1 MGVSRGESRAVEETI
16 GYLLAKVCRAHRA
29 HAGGVLAVLGLHVG
43 QEMVLLELWKEDGL
57 RGGDLAERLGVEP
70 PTITRMLRRME
81 GCGFVERRPDPADAR
96 SFRVYLTERGRS
108 LEVPVARC
116 WEEVEEKTFAGL
128 SSKEKVLL
136 RRLLSRVRENLK
148 EEAGERNQGTGDHLA
163 GQKKKTQKE
172 KRR

>member
-1 MGVSRGESRAVEETI
+1 VSRGESRTVEETI
-16 GYLLAKVCRAHRA
+16 SYLLAKVCRAHRVNV
-29 HAGGVLAVLGLHVG
+29 GGVLAKVGLHVG

-57 RGGDLAERLGVEP
+57 RGGELAEKLGVEP

-96 SFRVYLTERGRS
+96 SFRVYLTESGRS

-128 SSKEKVLL
+128 SSREKVLL
-136 RRLLSRVRENLK
+136 RRLLSSVRENLK
-148 EEAGERNQGTGDHLA
+148 EEGVGEGIQVTDDYLGARR
-163 GQKKKTQKE
+163 KKLQRE
-172 KRR
+172 KKR